1 MSLSDIIAIVDILV
15 TIFVGFFLAHRLSV
29 RDTRTRSVKDYYISE
44 LSSIRKVIEETFCN
58 LLDGKMS
65 ANELVKWTGD
75 MESILSEFDR
85 GLRVVLPIYAE
96 PIQEKVGNIIDELTN
111 LEDINNQFG
120 KDKISLSTGARV
132 KVREYS
138 HGIHEIFANYL
149 YLINIAESYGWLHEL
164 TTKFNNIKAYYQ
176 AQNSK
181 YIVWQTIGNLF
192 YQCIREYMWVCV
204 FVAAVFVLVSKFTR
218 TPNSQEQDA
227 PLINNH
233 DIDTTAVYVKKSIP
247 VDSMLM
253 KMFPNQQS
261 QNIERKNS
269 QFIQSR

>member
-44 LSSIRKVIEETFCN
+44 LSSIRKVIEKTFCD

-85 GLRVVLPIYAE
+85 GLRVALPIYAE

-120 KDKISLSTGARV
+120 EDKISLSTGARV

-138 HGIHEIFANYL
+138 HGIHEIFADYL
-149 YLINIAESYGWLHEL
+149 YLINIADCYGWLHEI

-204 FVAAVFVLVSKFTR
+204 FVVAVFGVVSKFTI
-218 TPNSQEQDA
+218 TPNSQEQAA
-227 PLINNH
+227 PLTNNQ
-233 DIDTTAVYVKKSIP
+233 DVDTVAKYEKKSSHT
-247 VDSMLM
+247 DSLFM
-253 KMFPNQQS
+253 KMFPKQQS
-261 QNIERKNS
+261 QHIEKRNI
-269 QFIQSR
+269 QYIQSK